1 MFPKCPICSPKVRKG
16 MGRLHAIVVRVTI
29 TPGRGPCGWDM
40 MIQAGI
46 AIQELDLGY
55 W

>member
-1 MFPKCPICSPKVRKG
+1 
-16 MGRLHAIVVRVTI
+16 
-29 TPGRGPCGWDM
+29 M

-55 W
+55 WWTLEMLLEEQIFWVK

>member
-1 MFPKCPICSPKVRKG
+1 M
-16 MGRLHAIVVRVTI
+16 
-29 TPGRGPCGWDM
+29 RGQEPCGWDT

-55 W
+55 WWPVEMLLEEQIFWIK